1 MTFKEFI
8 SLDEKNFRNH
18 GGDRSG
24 IHTSIKRAYK
34 YKHKPFLGL
43 VNHRKNNPVKKTS
56 FFGY

>member
-43 VNHRKNNPVKKTS
+43 VKSSQK
-56 FFGY
+56 